1 MQDAKRA
8 QITQL
13 PARIAAMKQQ
23 LRTKLGSYFLLTA
36 LLSSA
41 QPLIRLDA
49 AELPLVRI
57 AHGAFSEKLAIMWV
71 GAEQGIFRKH
81 GVHVEVINIRSGP
94 QTMAA
99 LASGDIQVAY
109 TIPGSVVSAVTGGFD
124 VAFFAGIVNKADG
137 DFIASTQVR
146 APEDLKGKR
155 VGVQSIGGGV
165 WSMAMLALEH
175 LGLEPNRDKMT
186 VMIIG
191 DSPVLAQSLESGGI
205 EATYLNYTHSRSL
218 KDKGF
223 PVLLDLGKAP
233 IPYQGLAAAT
243 RRSYMRQHPQIIDS
257 LMRGFVDTVA
267 FIHKPSNK
275 EVVIKTLMKSLRLR
289 NPQDAEIGYQ
299 ALQWLYNIDI
309 KPTIPGIQN
318 MARLLALGNPKVKT
332 IKMEDVVD
340 DAPFQRLEK
349 SGFYRDMAAQTKK

>member
-1 MQDAKRA
+1 M
-8 QITQL
+8 
-13 PARIAAMKQQ
+13 IAIASRSKM
-23 LRTKLGSYFLLTA
+23 LLFLVSLVLFLTVLVRH
-36 LLSSA
+36 LL
-41 QPLIRLDA
+41 A

-57 AHGAFSEKLAIMWV
+57 AHGAFSEKIAVMWV

-109 TIPGSVVSAVTGGFD
+109 TIPGSVVSAATSGFD

-137 DFIASTQVR
+137 DFIASTQIR
-146 APEDLKGKR
+146 RPEDLKGKR

-175 LGLEPNRDKMT
+175 LGLEPNRDKLT
-186 VMIIG
+186 VLIIG

-223 PVLLDLGKAP
+223 PVLLDLGKTP

-243 RRSYMRQHPQIIDS
+243 RRTYMRQHPQIIDS
-257 LMRGFVDTVA
+257 LMRGFVDTVV
-267 FIHKPSNK
+267 FIHNPSNK
-275 EVVIKTLMKSLRLR
+275 EAVIKTLMKSLRLR

-299 ALQWLYNIDI
+299 ALQWLYDIDI
-309 KPTIPGIQN
+309 KPTMPGIQN

-332 IKMEDVVD
+332 VRMEDVVD
-340 DAPFQRLEK
+340 EAPFQRLEK
-349 SGFYRDMAAQTKK
+349 SAFYRDRVAQMKK

>member
-1 MQDAKRA
+1 MRVQSGRLSLNLVIFTIVLLHGLCAASDAV
-8 QITQL
+8 
-13 PARIAAMKQQ
+13 
-23 LRTKLGSYFLLTA
+23 
-36 LLSSA
+36 
-41 QPLIRLDA
+41 
-49 AELPLVRI
+49 ELPVVRI
-57 AHGAFSEKLAIMWV
+57 AHGAFSEKVAIMWV
-71 GAEQGIFRKH
+71 GAEHGIFRKH
-81 GVHVEVINIRSGP
+81 GVNVEVINIRSGP

-109 TIPGSVVSAVTGGFD
+109 TIPGTVVSAATGGFD
-124 VAFFAGIVNKADG
+124 AAFFAGIVNKADG
-137 DFIASTQVR
+137 DFIAAANIR
-146 APEDLKGKR
+146 NPEELKGKR
-155 VGVQSIGGGV
+155 IGVQSIGGGV

-175 LGLEPNRDKMT
+175 LGLEPNRDRLT
-186 VMIIG
+186 VLIIG
-191 DSPVLAQSLESGGI
+191 DSPILAQSLESGGI

-243 RRSYMRQHPQIIDS
+243 RRSYLRQQPQIIDA
-257 LMRGFVDTVA
+257 LMRGWVDTVA

-275 EVVIKTLMKSLRLR
+275 DTVIKTLTKSLRLR

-299 ALQWLYNIDI
+299 ALQWLYSLDV

-332 IKMEDVVD
+332 LRMEDVVD
-340 DAPFQRLEK
+340 EGPWQRLEK
-349 SGFYRDMAAQTKK
+349 SPFYRDLLAAKK

>member
-1 MQDAKRA
+1 MTVIARRKKM
-8 QITQL
+8 L
-13 PARIAAMKQQ
+13 PSLASLA
-23 LRTKLGSYFLLTA
+23 LLLT
-36 LLSSA
+36 LLLQHLA
-41 QPLIRLDA
+41 A

-57 AHGAFSEKLAIMWV
+57 AHGAFSEKVAIMWV

-109 TIPGSVVSAVTGGFD
+109 TIPGSVVSAATGGFD

-137 DFIASTQVR
+137 DFIAATQIR
-146 APEDLKGKR
+146 SPEDLKGKR
-155 VGVQSIGGGV
+155 IGVQSIGGGV
-165 WSMAMLALEH
+165 WSMAMLAIEH
-175 LGLEPNRDKMT
+175 LGLEPSRDKLT
-186 VMIIG
+186 IMIIG

-275 EVVIKTLMKSLRLR
+275 EAVIKTLTKSLRLR

-299 ALQWLYNIDI
+299 ALQWLYDIDI
-309 KPTIPGIQN
+309 KPTIPGIRN

-332 IKMEDVVD
+332 VKMEDVVD
-340 DAPFQRLEK
+340 EAPFQRLEK
-349 SGFYRDMAAQTKK
+349 SAFYRDIVAQTKK

>member
-1 MQDAKRA
+1 M
-8 QITQL
+8 
-13 PARIAAMKQQ
+13 
-23 LRTKLGSYFLLTA
+23 
-36 LLSSA
+36 
-41 QPLIRLDA
+41 RLYA
-49 AELPLVRI
+49 SELPVVRF
-57 AHGAFSEKLAIMWV
+57 AHGAFSEKVAILWV

-81 GVHVEVINIRSGP
+81 GVQVEVINIRSGP

-109 TIPGSVVSAVTGGFD
+109 TIPGTVVSAATGGFD
-124 VAFFAGIVNKADG
+124 AVFFAGIVNKADG
-137 DFIASTQVR
+137 DFIASSQIR
-146 APEDLKGKR
+146 AAEDLRGKR

-175 LGLEPNRDKMT
+175 LGLEPNRDKLT

-243 RRSYMRQHPQIIDS
+243 RRAYMRQHPQTIDS
-257 LMRGFVDTVA
+257 LMRGFIETVA

-275 EVVIKTLMKSLRLR
+275 EVVTKTLMKSLRLR

-299 ALQWLYNIDI
+299 SLQWLYSLDI
-309 KPTIPGIQN
+309 KPTLPGIQN

-332 IKMEDVVD
+332 VKLEDVVD
-340 DAPFQRLEK
+340 EAPWQRLER
-349 SGFYRDMAAQTKK
+349 SVFYRDIAAQGKK